1 MINELVMV
9 LIGGSLGAVGRFALT
24 GWINERTKG
33 SFPIATF
40 LINLSGSFLLGAL
53 LSFQTGHLVYLLL
66 GTGFLG
72 GFTTFSTFQM
82 ESIALL
88 RLNQR
93 NTMLLYFCL
102 TFSSCIL
109 LAFFGIYF
117 GSLIQ

>member
-1 MINELVMV
+1 MTNELVMV

-24 GWINERTKG
+24 GWINERTSR

-40 LINLSGSFLLGAL
+40 LINLSGSFLLGVL
-53 LSFQTGHLVYLLL
+53 LSFQTEHLTYLLL

-82 ESIALL
+82 ESVALI
-88 RLNQR
+88 RLKQR
-93 NTMLLYFCL
+93 KTMLCYFGL
-102 TFSSCIL
+102 TFCSCIL
-109 LAFFGIYF
+109 LAFFGIWL